1 MRPVLYALITLF
13 TLAFLSTA
21 ATDPEETSELYA
33 DNTYREARSRLTVLV
48 DSFHVAQHADYP
60 YIPVAVALGLMGK
73 GSPVTFTPG
82 SFTLVDREGTGHAAA
97 DYTELLHAYAKLPF
111 DSELL
116 RVRPLQVGQQF
127 DHSQRVRANFYP
139 PVDNGL
145 RTPMVQLARRTW
157 FTDVIY
163 FPLPRH
169 GLDGVLTL
177 RVQGEAMEEP
187 VEVRFRAP
195 LEQQAGRA
203 GR

>member
-1 MRPVLYALITLF
+1 
-13 TLAFLSTA
+13 
-21 ATDPEETSELYA
+21 
-33 DNTYREARSRLTVLV
+33 VLV
-48 DSFHVAQHADYP
+48 DAFHAAQHAGYS
-60 YIPVAVALGLMGK
+60 YIPVSLAVGLMGK
-73 GSPVTFTPG
+73 GAPVTFTPG
-82 SFTLVDREGTGHAAA
+82 SFTLIDQEGTGHAAA
-97 DYTELLHAYAKLPF
+97 GYTELLQAYAKLSF
-111 DSELL
+111 DTELL

-127 DHSQRVRANFYP
+127 DHSQRVRASFYP

-177 RVQGEAMEEP
+177 RVQGEGTEEP
-187 VEVRFRAP
+187 VEVRFRVP
-195 LEQQAGRA
+195 RKLQESRA